1 MNRACFFINSGL
13 HEQKQHASSI
23 RPLVNKVVR
32 MKAKII
38 TGLLLGGVVLSSCLK
53 DDNDNMG
60 QSRLT
65 FEFNTGT
72 HGWKGDFA
80 DYPVTDSV
88 FYELQ
93 YAHVPLP
100 APLNTSQKSLKIS
113 GNNHSDDL
121 FMFIKRKVSGLRPNT
136 PYDIAFGFEVA
147 SKAPTNAVGV
157 GGAPGESVVF
167 KVGATTIEPKKVA
180 QNGDYLM
187 NIDKGNQTQSG
198 NDMKVIGHVGVSD
211 TTTVFT
217 LIKRTSTSVP
227 IRATTDDEGSLWVI
241 IGTESGFEATSTLYF
256 RRIELIFK

>member
-1 MNRACFFINSGL
+1 
-13 HEQKQHASSI
+13 
-23 RPLVNKVVR
+23 
-32 MKAKII
+32 MKTRII
-38 TGLLLGGVVLSSCLK
+38 TGLLLSGVVLSSCLK
-53 DDNDNMG
+53 DDNDNFG

-72 HGWKGDFA
+72 HGWTGDFA

-93 YAHVPLP
+93 FAHTPLP
-100 APLNTSQKSLKIS
+100 APLNSNVKSLKLS

-136 PYDIAFGFEVA
+136 TYDIGIGIEVA

-157 GGAPGESVVF
+157 GGAPGESVVI
-167 KVGATTIEPKKVA
+167 KVGATGKEPKKVA
-180 QNGDYLM
+180 ENGHYLM
-187 NIDKGNQTQSG
+187 NIDKGNQQQSG
-198 NDMKVIGHVGVSD
+198 TDMKVIGNVGVSD

-217 LIKRTSTSVP
+217 LIQRTNKSVP
-227 IRATTDDEGSLWVI
+227 IQATTDKDGSLWVI

-256 RRIELIFK
+256 RRIELVFE